1 MPIQKK
7 IQLYVS
13 DATGA
18 AKTAKYYRIPL
29 PSDSKPANRTD
40 NIYKDLVRFYAKI
53 SGDMFY
59 IGLVLKDGAD
69 STPDPTKY
77 RDEIDAALSPFIPDK
92 LMNDGEGLVEMD
104 GVYIHGRGFNRGN
117 FFNGLSEDHFAEGQR
132 NDEFLYKY
140 HSKRKQKNNIFSVDI
155 LSNLETDLTQFVPSN
170 WIEFD
175 SINGVLADIN
185 AWNTAPVSNR
195 GPVFSQYTIDEIP
208 DAFSRIEGII
218 PKINTQTNAVEVSEN
233 HKGLVPD
240 AYLIDYSENGTYGT
254 VTITADNVT
263 SDSKVYVEY
272 YYKTSGHEWAEH
284 ADELTFT
291 GNSVTFNTYGG
302 ITKDS
307 HDDPGNTT
315 FEPNGCIIMLS
326 HDLIGHATVSFTKLV

>member
-1 MPIQKK
+1 MTIQKK

-40 NIYKDLVRFYAKI
+40 NIYKDLVRFYAKV

-59 IGLVLKDGAD
+59 IGLVLKDGID
-69 STPDPTKY
+69 SNPRGTNY
-77 RDEIDAALSPFIPDK
+77 YDAISATLSPSIPDK

-104 GVYIHGRGFNRGN
+104 GIYIHGRGFNKGN
-117 FFNGLSEDHFAEGQR
+117 FFVGLSEDHFAEGQQ

-175 SINGVLADIN
+175 SIDDILADIN

-208 DAFSRIEGII
+208 DAFQSVEYIM
-218 PKINTQTNAVEVSEN
+218 PKINTETGAIEVSEEY
-233 HKGLVPD
+233 KGLVPD
-240 AYLIDYSENGTYGT
+240 AYLIDKGNYGT

-263 SDSKVYVEY
+263 TDSKVYVEFFY
-272 YYKTSGHEWAEH
+272 NTSGHEWAEH
-284 ADELTFT
+284 VNEFTFT
-291 GNSVTFNTYGG
+291 GNSVSFNTYG
-302 ITKDS
+302 IQIDS
-307 HDDPGNTT
+307 HDDPGNKT

-326 HDLIGHATVSFTKLV
+326 HDLIGHATVSFTKAV

>member
-1 MPIQKK
+1 MAIQKK

-13 DATGA
+13 DVTGA

-40 NIYKDLVRFYAKI
+40 NIYKDLVRFYAKV

-59 IGLVLKDGAD
+59 IGLVLKDGVD
-69 STPDPTKY
+69 SSPDPTKY
-77 RDEIDAALSPFIPDK
+77 RDEIDAALSPSIPDK
-92 LMNDGEGLVEMD
+92 LMNGGEGLVEMD

-117 FFNGLSEDHFAEGQR
+117 FFNGLSEDRFSEGQQ

-170 WIEFD
+170 WVEFD
-175 SINGVLADIN
+175 SIDDVLADIN
-185 AWNTAPVSNR
+185 TWNNTPVSNR

-208 DAFSRIEGII
+208 DAFSRVEGII
-218 PKINTQTNAVEVSEN
+218 PKINTETGAVEVSEA

-240 AYLIDYSENGTYGT
+240 AYLIDHTERGDYGT
-254 VTITADNVT
+254 ITVTVDNVT
-263 SDSKVYVEY
+263 ADSKVYVEY
-272 YYKTSGHEWAEH
+272 YYMTSGHEWAEH
-284 ADELTFT
+284 VNEFTFT
-291 GNSVTFNTYGG
+291 GNSVSFNTYS
-302 ITKDS
+302 IYIDS
-307 HDDPGNTT
+307 HDDPGNKT
-315 FEPNGCIIMLS
+315 FEPNGAIIMLS
-326 HDLIGHATVSFTKLV
+326 HDLIGHATVSFTKAV